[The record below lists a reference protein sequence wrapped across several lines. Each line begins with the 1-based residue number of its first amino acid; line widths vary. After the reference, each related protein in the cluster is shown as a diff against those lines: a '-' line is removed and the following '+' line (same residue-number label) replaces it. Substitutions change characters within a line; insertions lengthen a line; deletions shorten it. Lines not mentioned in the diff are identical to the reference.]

1 MDDHI
6 RVSDADRDRVAGR
19 LREHFAAGRL
29 TQDEL
34 DERVSAALN
43 ARTFGELRAVLADL
57 PEPAPVPPRAGPYP
71 QQAPPMWLARRRGPR
86 FLPVLALFLLLA
98 LILPGGHWFFWGFFP
113 FLFFFWMA
121 ACLAGIVAMT
131 RFRRHHHHR
140 WDGGGHP
147 HG

>member
-6 RVSDADRDRVAGR
+6 RVSDADRDRVTGR

-43 ARTFGELRAVLADL
+43 ARTFGELRGVLTDL
-57 PEPAPVPPRAGPYP
+57 PEPGPVPPRAGPRP
-71 QQAPPMWLARRRGPR
+71 QQAPPGWMARRRGPR
-86 FLPVLALFLLLA
+86 LLPLLA
-98 LILPGGHWFFWGFFP
+98 LLALLALTLPGGHWFFWGVFP

-121 ACLAGIVAMT
+121 ASLAGIFAMT

-140 WDGGGHP
+140 WDGSWHP

>member
-6 RVSDADRDRVAGR
+6 RVSHADRDRIADR

-34 DERVSAALN
+34 DERVSATLN
-43 ARTFGELRAVLADL
+43 ARTFGDLRAVMADL
-57 PEPAPVPPRAGPYP
+57 PEPGPVPPRPGPYP
-71 QQAPPMWLARRRGPR
+71 QQVPPMWMARRRGPR
-86 FLPVLALFLLLA
+86 LLPVLAVLVLLA

-121 ACLAGIVAMT
+121 ACLAGLVAVS
-131 RFRRHHHHR
+131 RLRRHHYHR
-140 WDGGGHP
+140 WDSGWHP

>member
-43 ARTFGELRAVLADL
+43 ARTFGELRGVLADL
-57 PEPAPVPPRAGPYP
+57 PEPGSAPPRPGPFPQQVPPV
-71 QQAPPMWLARRRGPR
+71 WLARRRGPR
-86 FLPVLALFLLLA
+86 FLPVLLLVLLLA

-113 FLFFFWMA
+113 FLFVFWTA
-121 ACLAGIVAMT
+121 ACLAAIVAMT

-140 WDGGGHP
+140 WDGGWHP